1 MQAGPQIWHQITSK
15 LKLPAYSRSEIYAG
29 ALACVVGSLAAI
41 AAAFGGKLAII
52 AIIGLIA
59 VVVGVYIGMRHP
71 LWLYYGTVVSA
82 VVLPVGYF
90 PGVHIPIYLVCGCGS
105 MLAFLLHPR
114 AVRRRSPL
122 MSAVMLLILMSG
134 LSMLVTF
141 SSPANIMDFTKW
153 GVATGFMF
161 AALALPDDQLV
172 KLGKAFVYSCTFSG
186 VLGIISVIQGTTKW
200 IYKPFSIFGYY
211 AADRFYITG
220 GTMTQPRT
228 GRFDVGQGSE
238 NFSRL
243 GGMWA
248 DPNAAG
254 IGLVIGLAIAAILF
268 TGWQRV
274 TLMSILTVA
283 TVLTLSRAA
292 MLSFLVGT
300 ALVFI
305 FHNMRTRDRQAIIG
319 TLFVGFAAAMAVPA
333 VRTRLLGSLGSNDAG
348 ASDRMASIR
357 EFPMRLGNHWIFG
370 RGWSLREFKD
380 GPYAFTQNFVSN
392 APLIAIHRGGLI
404 AGLSFLAV
412 IVIGCVIAAKLIR
425 SNSLAHAFYGGVFM
439 AFSIIALNLD
449 HPVVVIAQITF
460 LYTFFLIFLEYSDE
474 LRKAGAL
481 DTPQAGAVTAATTP
495 KPVVAQEPPL
505 PATAT

>member
-1 MQAGPQIWHQITSK
+1 MRAGTQIWRE
-15 LKLPAYSRSEIYAG
+15 LKTTFRLPSYSRTEIYAC
-29 ALACVVGSLAAI
+29 AAACAVGSI
-41 AAAFGGKLAII
+41 AAVGAALGGKLAII
-52 AIIGLIA
+52 AVVGLLAA
-59 VVVGVYIGMRHP
+59 VVGIYIGMRHP
-71 LWLYYGTVVSA
+71 LWLYYGTVISA
-82 VVLPVGYF
+82 VTMPVGYF
-90 PGVHIPIYLVCGCGS
+90 PGVHIPMYLVFGCGS
-105 MLAFLLHPR
+105 MLAFLMHPR

-122 MSAVMLLILMSG
+122 MSTVMLLILMSA
-134 LSMLVTF
+134 LSMFVTF

-161 AALALPDDQLV
+161 AALALPDNELV

-186 VLGIISVIQGTTKW
+186 LIGIISVIQGTTKW
-200 IYKPFSIFGYY
+200 VYKPFSIFGYY
-211 AADRFYITG
+211 AADRFYVTG

-238 NFSRL
+238 NFTRL

-300 ALVFI
+300 ALVFV
-305 FHNMRTRDRQAIIG
+305 FHNMRARDRQAIVG
-319 TLFVGFAAAMAVPA
+319 TLLAGFSIAMLIPA
-333 VRTRLLGSLGSNDAG
+333 VRTRLLGSLGSNDSG
-348 ASDRMASIR
+348 ASDRMASLR
-357 EFPMRLGNHWIFG
+357 EFPMRLGDHWIFG

-404 AGLSFLAV
+404 AGLSFIAV
-412 IVIGCVIAAKLIR
+412 IVIGCVVAAKLIR
-425 SNSLAHAFYGGVFM
+425 KDSLPHAFYGGVFIS
-439 AFSIIALNLD
+439 FSVIALNLD

-474 LRKAGAL
+474 LRKSGAL
-481 DTPQAGAVTAATTP
+481 DAPEAGAVPAKGVAAQTLPAAT
-495 KPVVAQEPPL
+495 
-505 PATAT
+505 